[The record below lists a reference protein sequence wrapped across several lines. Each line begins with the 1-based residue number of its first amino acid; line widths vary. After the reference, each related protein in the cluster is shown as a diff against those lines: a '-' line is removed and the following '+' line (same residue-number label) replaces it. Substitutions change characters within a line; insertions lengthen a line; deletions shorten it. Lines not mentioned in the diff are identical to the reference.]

1 MLARDHDDS
10 HDAVL
15 DVDLS
20 SPVGGDRV
28 KAVMTCMVDA
38 FETLRRIPGAVGPK
52 QPGSGW
58 PAIVREMGEEDS
70 FRSGDREFQRALSKA
85 QISRMEEVLAWPSRF
100 LADEPLAADALN
112 LWAMCKAWGRSI
124 DGVLQGRAKQAAD
137 IARVVEREI
146 NERRGAQ
153 RKAAA
158 GEAATW
164 TNKRRFLSDG
174 SAEAR
179 ERIVAN
185 ALIRLERDLASKGLV
200 HAAVI
205 VKPAECSPD
214 KVISRTS
221 LDRWRFVG
229 ARVIAEGVTRS

>member
-1 MLARDHDDS
+1 MRLAEDY
-10 HDAVL
+10 APL
-15 DVDLS
+15 DIDLA
-20 SPVGGDRV
+20 SPAPVDRV

-58 PAIVREMGEEDS
+58 PAIVREMGEEYS
-70 FRSGDREFQRALSKA
+70 FRSADREFQRALSKA
-85 QISRMEEVLAWPSRF
+85 QISRMEEVLAWPAQF

-124 DGVLQGRAKQAAD
+124 DGVLQARAKQAAD

-146 NERRGAQ
+146 NERRGVQ

-158 GEAATW
+158 GEVAEWANMKLATA
-164 TNKRRFLSDG
+164 DG
-174 SAEAR
+174 ER
-179 ERIVAN
+179 VERIRAN
-185 ALIRLERDLASKGLV
+185 ALIRLERELTSKGLV

-229 ARVIAEGVTRS
+229 ARVIADSLN

>member
-1 MLARDHDDS
+1 MRLAEDY
-10 HDAVL
+10 APL
-15 DVDLS
+15 DIDLS
-20 SPVGGDRV
+20 SPAPTWKP

-58 PAIVREMGEEDS
+58 PAIVREMGEEHS
-70 FRSGDREFQRALSKA
+70 FRSDGREYQRALTKA
-85 QISRMEEVLAWPSRF
+85 QISRMEEVLAWPAQF

-124 DGVLQGRAKQAAD
+124 DGVLQGRAKEAAE

-153 RKAAA
+153 RKMAA
-158 GEAATW
+158 GEVAAW
-164 TNKRRFLSDG
+164 ANLKLAGADG
-174 SAEAR
+174 ER
-179 ERIVAN
+179 VERIRAN
-185 ALIRLERDLASKGLV
+185 AVIRLERELANKGLTQ
-200 HAAVI
+200 ATVI
-205 VKPAECSPD
+205 VKPVECSPD

-229 ARVIAEGVTRS
+229 ASVIVHSLERRAD

>member
-1 MLARDHDDS
+1 MLARDIAHRQ
-10 HDAVL
+10 DAAP
-15 DVDLS
+15 DIDLA
-20 SPVGGDRV
+20 SPAPVDRV

-58 PAIVREMGEEDS
+58 PAIVREMGEEYS
-70 FRSGDREFQRALSKA
+70 FRSADREFQRALSKA
-85 QISRMEEVLAWPSRF
+85 QISRMEEVLAWPAQF

-146 NERRGAQ
+146 NQRRGIERIQ
-153 RKAAA
+153 TA
-158 GEAATW
+158 GEVAAW
-164 TNKRRFLSDG
+164 ANMRLVAADG
-174 SAEAR
+174 ER
-179 ERIVAN
+179 VERIRAN
-185 ALIRLERDLASKGLV
+185 AVIRLERELAKKGLM

-229 ARVIAEGVTRS
+229 AKGIAEALSA

>member
-1 MLARDHDDS
+1 MRLAEDYAPIDI
-10 HDAVL
+10 
-15 DVDLS
+15 DLA
-20 SPVGGDRV
+20 SPAPPWKP

-58 PAIVREMGEEDS
+58 PAIVREMGEEYS

-85 QISRMEEVLAWPSRF
+85 QISRMEEVLAWPAQF
-100 LADEPLAADALN
+100 LADQPLAADALN

-137 IARVVEREI
+137 VARIVEREI

-158 GEAATW
+158 GEVANWANMKLAT
-164 TNKRRFLSDG
+164 
-174 SAEAR
+174 AEGER
-179 ERIVAN
+179 VERIRAN
-185 ALIRLERDLASKGLV
+185 ALIRLERELEKKGLV

-221 LDRWRFVG
+221 LDRRRFVG
-229 ARVIAEGVTRS
+229 ARVIAENLGA

>member
-1 MLARDHDDS
+1 MLARDLADS
-10 HDAVL
+10 HHADL
-15 DVDLS
+15 DIDLA
-20 SPVGGDRV
+20 SPTSADRV

-58 PAIVREMGEEDS
+58 PAIVREMGEEYS
-70 FRSGDREFQRALSKA
+70 FRSDGREYQRALTKA
-85 QISRMEEVLAWPSRF
+85 QISRMEEVLGWPARF
-100 LADEPLAADALN
+100 LADQPLAADALN

-124 DGVLQGRAKQAAD
+124 DGVLQGRAREAAE
-137 IARVVEREI
+137 IARVVEREV
-146 NERRGAQ
+146 NERRGVQ

-158 GEAATW
+158 GEVAAWANMKLATA
-164 TNKRRFLSDG
+164 DG
-174 SAEAR
+174 ER
-179 ERIVAN
+179 VERIRAN
-185 ALIRLERDLASKGLV
+185 AVIRLERELASKGLMQ
-200 HAAVI
+200 ATVI

-229 ARVIAEGVTRS
+229 ARVIAESLTRL